1 MQKQKNKTE
10 IREILKIVKKNSAEL
25 RSVSKAV
32 KDNKAEIRS
41 VLKLAEEN
49 KGEIQSVLKLAEENK
64 GEIQSVLKLAEENKG
79 EIQSVLEIVN
89 FIKDNAASQ
98 EGVDALAEKVS
109 GIESRMVTKEYF
121 KEYLDDKSADLRGD
135 LVVLTRKEDVK
146 VRALVEI
153 MAQKK
158 LLSKE
163 EVNKI
168 LSMEPFPQLAL

>member
-1 MQKQKNKTE
+1 MQKQNNKTE

-64 GEIQSVLKLAEENKG
+64 GEIQSVL
-79 EIQSVLEIVN
+79 EIVN

-98 EGVDALAEKVS
+98 AGVDALAERVS
-109 GIESRMVTKEYF
+109 GIENRMVTKEYF

-135 LVVLTRKEDVK
+135 LVVLTRKEDFK
-146 VRALVEI
+146 VRALVEV
-153 MAQKK
+153 MAQKQM
-158 LLSKE
+158 LSKE
-163 EVNKI
+163 EANKI

>member
-32 KDNKAEIRS
+32 KDNKAEIR
-41 VLKLAEEN
+41 
-49 KGEIQSVLKLAEENK
+49 SVLKLAEENK

>member
-49 KGEIQSVLKLAEENK
+49 KGEIQSVLKMAELNK
-64 GEIQSVLKLAEENKG
+64 GKT
-79 EIQSVLEIVN
+79 QSVLEV
-89 FIKDNAASQ
+89 
-98 EGVDALAEKVS
+98 EAENEEVS

-168 LSMEPFPQLAL
+168 LSMEPFPQLA

>member
-32 KDNKAEIRS
+32 KDDKAEIR
-41 VLKLAEEN
+41 
-49 KGEIQSVLKLAEENK
+49 SVLKLAEENK